1 MDIYD
6 HVKSSKEIACRG
18 SLWSNMGQFDIKI
31 IIMLMNYYALKN
43 FTTHSIKEE
52 RDKKN

>member
-6 HVKSSKEIACRG
+6 HVKSTKEIACRDT
-18 SLWSNMGQFDIKI
+18 LWSNMGQFDIKI
-31 IIMLMNYYALKN
+31 IIMLTNYYALKN

-52 RDKKN
+52 RDKKI